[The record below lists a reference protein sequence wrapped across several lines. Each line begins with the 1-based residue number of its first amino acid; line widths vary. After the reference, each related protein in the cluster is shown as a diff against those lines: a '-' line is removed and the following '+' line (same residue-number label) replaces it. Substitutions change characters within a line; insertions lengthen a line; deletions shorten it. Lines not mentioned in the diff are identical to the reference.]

1 MGAVI
6 VFAFVVMAA
15 LGPQIA
21 PFDPNEFHMDAR
33 FEPPNRT
40 YILGTDNFGR
50 DVASRTIVGARS
62 ILLLAGVASVLGVLL
77 GLIIG
82 VASGYYG
89 GWLDEIV
96 MRIQDG
102 LMSIPSMLMAL
113 LIISVLGAGDINL
126 IIGIALIYAPSVA
139 RVIRSAVL
147 EEKAKEYVAAAQIR
161 GESTLYI
168 LVREIMPNILSPMT
182 VELTIRFGYAIL
194 LSASLGFLGLGVQ
207 PPTPDWGLD
216 VNRGRPFLVTSPWII
231 LSPALAMSIMVV
243 GVSMLGDGIQQELG
257 VSRGQ
262 RVI

>member
-1 MGAVI
+1 M
-6 VFAFVVMAA
+6 
-15 LGPQIA
+15 
-21 PFDPNEFHMDAR
+21 
-33 FEPPNRT
+33 
-40 YILGTDNFGR
+40 
-50 DVASRTIVGARS
+50 
-62 ILLLAGVASVLGVLL
+62 LGVLL